1 MEYQKL
7 SVEELQHQLDQIEQA
22 KADLEKALQRRWQ
35 EAKSELAQQIRQM
48 IEGHGYDVEEIAEMV
63 MPRRRRTASSRK
75 GTRGYTRYVD
85 PENPTNVYV
94 RGVLPGWLREKMTEQ
109 GYDPARK
116 EDREAFKAT
125 YLRAVNE

>member
-1 MEYQKL
+1 
-7 SVEELQHQLDQIEQA
+7 
-22 KADLEKALQRRWQ
+22 
-35 EAKSELAQQIRQM
+35 
-48 IEGHGYDVEEIAEMV
+48 MV